1 MTSHV
6 KLWRDRVGT
15 ADYDIQIKEVRL
27 QLSEQLRIFD
37 GQMEQKSQVLQDLID
52 YLRRRG
58 EIEGEYARSLDKLS
72 ERFSSRTRKKEPSH
86 QSVFNCWQVL
96 LTQTRQESRDH
107 SMLSD
112 SYSNTLPQQLSH
124 CLEHAQ
130 HLAKR
135 SRDICTQLQDG
146 LLKVTTELQTTLK
159 TYYQYYTEFLSAEG
173 KLKDAAKLEEKQK
186 QSASKKMERLIEKR
200 QCKVQEIQQKCTKSR
215 NDYLLNLAA
224 ANACM
229 NKYYLHDLS
238 TLIDCSDLGYHQ
250 SISKVLRFYLASH
263 QLVQQSL
270 SSGLQ
275 QLDTTVSELKQN
287 QDRDTLMQANIS
299 AFCLPLRFQYQPYEG
314 DQVCEVSA
322 KGEMRSELLTRFQQL
337 QSRLSLITAE
347 VEESDKIL
355 QSAQSSMLDGILED
369 TFRSTPDFNI
379 SPSQEGSSDISSSRT
394 SQPKSRASL
403 PDTESLYF
411 MKVRDHLCNSS
422 LISKLEAKHD
432 LLKVAIQKAESVDD
446 YSRTRSKRSV
456 RHRKG
461 QPCGQISQ
469 KLFNGDLLSYIQASG
484 QLIPVVVESCI
495 RFINL
500 NGLHHEGLFRV
511 PGSQMV
517 VNQLKDEFE
526 KGDDPLAD
534 GGCDMDSVAGVLKLY
549 FRVLEKPLFPE
560 DNYDQLMECGQTDD
574 ESKKV
579 ALLKSII
586 SSFPAPL
593 IIVMRYLF
601 AFLHHISQY
610 SDENMMQPYNL
621 AVCFGPS
628 LVRGPDNGDAAAL
641 QQINALVKSII
652 IQHESIFP
660 SQNELPG
667 PVYEKCMT
675 LEEDDCEA
683 GAEEVEGDSDQS
695 QIKEAKDELQGV
707 ALFDYTGRSSTE
719 LSFKHGD
726 RLILHNRASSDWWK
740 GEVNGTKGLIPN
752 KYISVSSVDG
762 GQDQKGKGS
771 LKSNCGRHQAEEKPR
786 VEQTTRLKVTS
797 EKAGV
802 VASHVTSGKVL
813 LQIPAGQYMRPG
825 NSPGALRK
833 TVDPQKRRPTL
844 EGGSGEDSSTDVD
857 KEVCHMMHS
866 VFKELLSKQSSKDQN
881 ISTSSE
887 ITSSFPVQT
896 LQNKVGLGWKGK
908 VLFRS
913 ADQAD

>member
-1 MTSHV
+1 MSSHV

-27 QLSEQLRIFD
+27 QLAEQLKIFD
-37 GQMEQKSQVLQDLID
+37 GQIEQKSQLLQDLID

-86 QSVFNCWQVL
+86 QSVFKCWQVL

-107 SMLSD
+107 IMLSD

-130 HLAKR
+130 RLAKR

-146 LLKVTTELQTTLK
+146 LLKVTAELQTAMK
-159 TYYQYYTEFLSAEG
+159 TYYQYYAEFLSAEG
-173 KLKDAAKLEEKQK
+173 KLKEAAKLEEKQK
-186 QSASKKMERLIEKR
+186 QCTSKKMERLIEKR
-200 QCKVQEIQQKCTKSR
+200 QCKVQEIQLKCTKTR

-250 SISKVLRFYLASH
+250 SISKVLRFYLTSQ
-263 QLVQQSL
+263 QLAQQNL

-275 QLDTTVSELKQN
+275 QLDTTVSELNQN
-287 QDRDTLMQANIS
+287 QDRDTVMQANNS
-299 AFCLPLRFQYQPYEG
+299 SFCMPLRFQYQPYEG

-322 KGEMRSELLTRFQQL
+322 KCEMRSELVTRFQQL
-337 QSRLSLITAE
+337 QSRLSLVTVE
-347 VEESDKIL
+347 VEESSKIL
-355 QSAQSSMLDGILED
+355 QSAQSSMLDGIADD
-369 TFRSTPDFNI
+369 TFRSTSDFPS
-379 SPSQEGSSDISSSRT
+379 SPSQEGSNDISSSKT
-394 SQPKSRASL
+394 NQPKRRASL

-411 MKVRDHLCNSS
+411 TKVRDKLFNSS

-432 LLKVAIQKAESVDD
+432 LLKIAIQKVESIDD
-446 YSRTRSKRSV
+446 YSRTCSKRSV
-456 RHRKG
+456 RYRKS
-461 QPCGQISQ
+461 QHCGQISQ
-469 KLFNGDLLSYIQASG
+469 RLFNGDLLSYIQATG
-484 QLIPVVVESCI
+484 QLIPTVVESCI

-526 KGDDPLAD
+526 KGDDPFTD
-534 GGCDMDSVAGVLKLY
+534 GRCDMDSVAGVLKLY
-549 FRVLEKPLFPE
+549 FRGLEKPLFSE
-560 DNYDQLMECGQTDD
+560 DSYDQLMECGQIDD
-574 ESKKV
+574 ESKKL
-579 ALLKSII
+579 AKLKSVI
-586 SSFPAPL
+586 SSYPSPL

-601 AFLHHISQY
+601 SFLHHVSQY

-628 LVRGPDNGDAAAL
+628 LVRGPDSGDATAL
-641 QQINALVKSII
+641 QQINFLVTSII
-652 IQHESIFP
+652 IHHESIFP
-660 SQNELPG
+660 SHNELPG

-675 LEEDDCEA
+675 LEEEDCEA
-683 GAEEVEGDSDQS
+683 GAEEGEVESDQS
-695 QIKEAKDELQGV
+695 QIKEAKELQGV
-707 ALFDYTGRSSTE
+707 ALFDFTGRSSAE
-719 LSFKHGD
+719 LSFKNRD
-726 RLILHNRASSDWWK
+726 CLILHSKASSDWWR

-762 GQDQKGKGS
+762 WQNQKGKDAVKFS
-771 LKSNCGRHQAEEKPR
+771 CGRLQTEEKPR

-797 EKAGV
+797 DKAGV
-802 VASHVTSGKVL
+802 VSSQVTSGKVL
-813 LQIPAGQYMRPG
+813 LQIPTGQYVRSG

-833 TVDPQKRRPTL
+833 TVDPQKGQSTIER
-844 EGGSGEDSSTDVD
+844 GSGEGTSTEVD
-857 KEVCHMMHS
+857 KKVSDMMHS
-866 VFKELLSKQSSKDQN
+866 VFKELHSKQSSQDQHVP
-881 ISTSSE
+881 TSSE
-887 ITSSFPVQT
+887 ISSSFPVQT
-896 LQNKVGLGWKGK
+896 PQNKVGLGWKGK
-908 VLFRS
+908 C
-913 ADQAD
+913 

>member
-1 MTSHV
+1 MSSHV

-15 ADYDIQIKEVRL
+15 ADYDTQFKEVRL
-27 QLSEQLRIFD
+27 QLAEQLRIFD
-37 GQMEQKSQVLQDLID
+37 GQVEQKTQMLQDLFD

-58 EIEGEYARSLDKLS
+58 EIEGEYARSLDKLCD
-72 ERFSSRTRKKEPSH
+72 RFSSRTRKKEPSH
-86 QSVFNCWQVL
+86 QSVVNCWQVL
-96 LTQTRQESRDH
+96 LSQTRQESKDH
-107 SMLSD
+107 SFLSD

-124 CLEHAQ
+124 CADHAQ
-130 HLAKR
+130 RLAKR
-135 SRDICTQLQDG
+135 SREICTQLQDG

-173 KLKDAAKLEEKQK
+173 KLKEAVRLEEKQK
-186 QSASKKMERLIEKR
+186 QSASKKMERQIEKR
-200 QCKVQEIQQKCTKSR
+200 QSKVQEIQLKCTKAR

-238 TLIDCSDLGYHQ
+238 TLIDCCDLGYHH
-250 SISKVLRFYLASH
+250 SISKVFHLYLASR
-263 QLVQQSL
+263 QWAQQNL
-270 SSGLQ
+270 STGMQ
-275 QLDTTVSELKQN
+275 QLDTTVSELNQN

-314 DQVCEVSA
+314 DQVVEVSA
-322 KGEMRSELLTRFQQL
+322 KCEMLGELVTRFQQL
-337 QSRLSLITAE
+337 KSRLSSVTME
-347 VEESDKIL
+347 VEESGKLL
-355 QSAQSSMLDGILED
+355 QSAQSSMLESIVED
-369 TFRSTPDFNI
+369 TFGSAPDFPS
-379 SPSQEGSSDISSSRT
+379 SPSSPEGDVSVSKTYLLKR
-394 SQPKSRASL
+394 RASL

-432 LLKVAIQKAESVDD
+432 LLKVAIQKAESVDSNH
-446 YSRTRSKRSV
+446 SRTRSKRSV
-456 RHRKG
+456 RHKKSYPG
-461 QPCGQISQ
+461 NQISQ

-484 QLIPVVVESCI
+484 QLIPAVVESCI

-517 VNQLKDEFE
+517 VNQLKDAFM

-534 GGCDMDSVAGVLKLY
+534 EGSDMDSVAGVLKLY
-549 FRVLEKPLFPE
+549 FRSLMKPLFPE
-560 DNYDQLMECGQTDD
+560 ESYEQLMECGQIDD
-574 ESKKV
+574 ETKKITQ
-579 ALLKSII
+579 LKSII
-586 SSFPAPL
+586 SSYPASL

-601 AFLHHISQY
+601 AFLYHVSQY

-628 LVRGPDNGDAAAL
+628 LVRGPNNGDAAEL
-641 QQINALVKSII
+641 QRINSLVKSII

-675 LEEDDCEA
+675 LEEEDCEA
-683 GAEEVEGDSDQS
+683 VAEEGDGESEQS

-726 RLILHNRASSDWWK
+726 RFILHSKASSDWWR
-740 GEVNGTKGLIPN
+740 GELNGTKGLIPT
-752 KYISVSSVDG
+752 KYISVPSMDG
-762 GQDQKGKGS
+762 GQDQKGKET
-771 LKSNCGRHQAEEKPR
+771 LKSSCGRQQTEE
-786 VEQTTRLKVTS
+786 EQKADQSARLRVTS
-797 EKAGV
+797 DKAGV
-802 VASHVTSGKVL
+802 VPSNVTSGKVS
-813 LQIPAGQYMRPG
+813 LQIPTGQYAQAG

-833 TVDPQKRRPTL
+833 TLAPQMRRSTGD
-844 EGGSGEDSSTDVD
+844 GGSGEEFSTVVD
-857 KEVCHMMHS
+857 KEVHNMMHS
-866 VFKELLSKQSSKDQN
+866 VFKELLIRQSFPEQN
-881 ISTSSE
+881 TSTSSE
-887 ITSSFPVQT
+887 ITSSVQVPP
-896 LQNKVGLGWKGK
+896 NRGPGWKGK
-908 VLFRS
+908 GLFRS
-913 ADQAD
+913 ADNAD